1 MMKQLKQAN
10 TINDEETSQILIAIP
25 KSDLDK
31 LASEQEKK
39 QFLGN
44 YLYQFVLRKVNVEA
58 LAGRITG
65 MILDGQTIDYILYLC
80 QNKKEFFNIVDEACL
95 LIKKAEQTQVA
106 L

>member
-1 MMKQLKQAN
+1 MKQLKKAN
-10 TINDEETSQILIAIP
+10 TISGDEASQILIAIP
-25 KSDLDK
+25 KGDLDK
-31 LASEQEKK
+31 LGSESEKK

-80 QNKKEFFNIVDEACL
+80 QNKKEFFNIVDEAQS